1 MIKHVYHRLEQYGK
15 VYHINTPINKENSTD
30 NNVDENTT
38 DSNESFYETE
48 SWFEYEEI
56 PVMSG
61 KYI

>member
-1 MIKHVYHRLEQYGK
+1 MIKHIYHRLDQYGK
-15 VYHINTPINKENSTD
+15 VYHIYTPMNKENSTD
-30 NNVDENTT
+30 NNNVYANTT

-61 KYI
+61 K